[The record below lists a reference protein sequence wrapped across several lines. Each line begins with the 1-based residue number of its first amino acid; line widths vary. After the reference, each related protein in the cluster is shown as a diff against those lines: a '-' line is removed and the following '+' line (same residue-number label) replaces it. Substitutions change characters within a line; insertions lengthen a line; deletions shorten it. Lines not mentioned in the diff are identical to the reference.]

1 MVTSEVDMLT
11 PPAASLMAIIITA
24 QSGPT
29 SLSHDNGSAPANPVP
44 AALFRLEGEF
54 IVESLIDNTAAP
66 DSLQSLAAEL
76 NDHMRE
82 FMAQHELYS
91 ADFRPVVVPGGKA
104 VVLHTPDFGKKPGN
118 IFWEL
123 PDTETRVAHVWKW
136 EPGGWAK
143 VPPIPCQEVL
153 ADASRGNTLSI
164 VGSPGY
170 ALIDLQT
177 GQRLDYNA
185 RELGELHV
193 SGHATFISIG
203 DQFIRCGTLDADM
216 NITALHTLA
225 RGKDVLVE
233 DIDWY
238 DVGPVWLCG
247 GAKAM
252 IGECWLI
259 DVATGAVTR
268 PSTTWEVRHNP
279 RATTPIIE
287 KYGKPM
293 EYAMFD
299 VDCSTGELILGDPVN
314 FTARTRGC
322 RLVDVLPEIDRMIV
336 METGWIPSG
345 WGHYEIRTLNDARPR
360 KIRGGFE
367 GLLVP

>member
-1 MVTSEVDMLT
+1 MPTFVTPLLT
-11 PPAASLMAIIITA
+11 LVFALESNPVPDAHGAD
-24 QSGPT
+24 P
-29 SLSHDNGSAPANPVP
+29 APANPIP
-44 AALFRLEGEF
+44 AALIRVNGNFA
-54 IVESLIDNTAAP
+54 VESLIDKQPVP
-66 DSLQSLAAEL
+66 DSLQSLASEL
-76 NDHMRE
+76 NAHMRE
-82 FMAQHELYS
+82 FKATHGLYS
-91 ADFRPVVVPGGKA
+91 ADFRPVVIPGGKA
-104 VVLHTPDFGKKPGN
+104 VVLHTPEMGKKPGN

-123 PDTETRVAHVWKW
+123 PDTEARVAHVWKW
-136 EPGGWAK
+136 GPGGWTRIA
-143 VPPIPCQEVL
+143 PIPCERVL
-153 ADASRGNTLSI
+153 ADASRGDTLSI

-177 GQRLDYNA
+177 GKRLDYNA
-185 RELGELHV
+185 RELGKLHV

-216 NITALHTLA
+216 NIAALHTLS

-238 DVGPVWLCG
+238 DVGPVWLCD

-268 PSTTWEVRHNP
+268 PSTTWEVLHNP

-299 VDCSTGELILGDPVN
+299 VDCSTGELVFGDPVN
-314 FTARTRGC
+314 VTARTRGC
-322 RLVDVLPEIDRMIV
+322 RLVDVLPEIDRIIV

-345 WGHYEIRTLNDARPR
+345 WGRYEIRTLDDTRLR
-360 KIRGGFE
+360 KIHGGFE
-367 GLLVP
+367 GILVP